1 MIGPHKS
8 SCIVYCVTGQELIN
22 AAELISQRKFRNKF
36 SGRMRSMKIF
46 TQIMTPKIATI
57 AEADEESDK
66 DSEDEG
72 TTD

>member
-1 MIGPHKS
+1 
-8 SCIVYCVTGQELIN
+8 
-22 AAELISQRKFRNKF
+22 
-36 SGRMRSMKIF
+36 MKIF

-72 TTD
+72 TTDWNKNVSIVSDSLKICPPLIYFKNVMEVPW